1 MNKRTVL
8 LQQMNSL
15 AESKTAQYHDV
26 IYINCIR
33 RVNLYII
40 AIKSINKEDFMK
52 FSHALILASSLAFF
66 ACGGDD
72 DDDSPAGPSKTSY
85 DCTVSNGVKV
95 AYPTISEQ
103 FKIGQTIDVVFGT
116 TIEDG
121 YRIVFKKNTSDAGL
135 DLLDES
141 YDLTGPADG
150 KTCHTVK
157 VKLDAEK
164 GVEATLTG
172 IIRVI
177 PYNNQNK
184 GNNSELFVVKE

>member
-1 MNKRTVL
+1 
-8 LQQMNSL
+8 
-15 AESKTAQYHDV
+15 
-26 IYINCIR
+26 
-33 RVNLYII
+33 
-40 AIKSINKEDFMK
+40 MK

-66 ACGGDD
+66 ACSGD
-72 DDDSPAGPSKTSY
+72 DDDSPTGAKAGY
-85 DCTVSNGVKV
+85 DCTVSDGVKV
-95 AYPTISEQ
+95 AYPTVSEQ

-116 TIEDG
+116 TIDDG
-121 YRIVFKKNTSDAGL
+121 YRIVFKKNASDAGL

-141 YDLTGPADG
+141 FDLTGPADG

-164 GVEATLTG
+164 GVEPTLTG

-177 PYNNQNK
+177 PYNKQNK

>member
-1 MNKRTVL
+1 
-8 LQQMNSL
+8 
-15 AESKTAQYHDV
+15 
-26 IYINCIR
+26 
-33 RVNLYII
+33 
-40 AIKSINKEDFMK
+40 MK

-72 DDDSPAGPSKTSY
+72 DSPSAAPSTPTY
-85 DCTVSNGVKV
+85 DCTVSDGVKV
-95 AYPTISEQ
+95 VYPTIIEQ

-116 TIEDG
+116 TVDDG
-121 YRIVFKKNTSDAGL
+121 YRIVFKKNTSDMGI

-177 PYNNQNK
+177 PYNKQNK
-184 GNNSELFVVKE
+184 GNNSALFVVNE

>member
-1 MNKRTVL
+1 
-8 LQQMNSL
+8 
-15 AESKTAQYHDV
+15 
-26 IYINCIR
+26 
-33 RVNLYII
+33 
-40 AIKSINKEDFMK
+40 MK

-72 DDDSPAGPSKTSY
+72 DSTSAAPSTPTY
-85 DCTVSNGVKV
+85 DCTVSDGVKV
-95 AYPTISEQ
+95 AYPTVSEQ

-116 TIEDG
+116 TIDDG
-121 YRIVFKKNTSDAGL
+121 YRIAFKKNTGADPI

-157 VKLDAEK
+157 VKLDAAK

-177 PYNNQNK
+177 PYNKQNK
-184 GNNSELFVVKE
+184 GNNSALFVVNE